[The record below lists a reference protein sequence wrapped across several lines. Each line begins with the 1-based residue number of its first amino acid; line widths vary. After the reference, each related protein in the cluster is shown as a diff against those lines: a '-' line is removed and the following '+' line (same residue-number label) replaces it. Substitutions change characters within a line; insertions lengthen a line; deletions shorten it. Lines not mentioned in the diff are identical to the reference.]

1 MGSGYREEKVKITE
15 NLKEDMILK
24 EPDLLQQEESNIET
38 LEVQQTE
45 QIFEKAGNL
54 FEKSSQQNKS
64 SGSYM
69 DYFKEWKD
77 LQEQIDFAKEKTWQI
92 CLKKISG

>member
-54 FEKSSQQNKS
+54 FEKVLSKINLQGHIWTILR
-64 SGSYM
+64 SGKI
-69 DYFKEWKD
+69 FKNRLI
-77 LQEQIDFAKEKTWQI
+77 LQ
-92 CLKKISG
+92 KKKFGRYA

>member
-54 FEKSSQQNKS
+54 FEKSYQQNKS
-64 SGSYM
+64 TVSYK
-69 DYFKEWKD
+69 YYIK
-77 LQEQIDFAKEKTWQI
+77 
-92 CLKKISG
+92 

>member
-1 MGSGYREEKVKITE
+1 
-15 NLKEDMILK
+15 MILK

-54 FEKSSQQNKS
+54 
-64 SGSYM
+64 
-69 DYFKEWKD
+69 
-77 LQEQIDFAKEKTWQI
+77 I
-92 CLKKISG
+92 